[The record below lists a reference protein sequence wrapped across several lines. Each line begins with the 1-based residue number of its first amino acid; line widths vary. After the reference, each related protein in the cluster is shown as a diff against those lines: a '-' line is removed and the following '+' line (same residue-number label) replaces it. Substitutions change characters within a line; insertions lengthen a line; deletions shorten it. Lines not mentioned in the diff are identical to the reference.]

1 MQAWCPKHEVLLF
14 QVFLS
19 PNVVLKDIDM
29 ETVLECIRLL
39 HVSEADDAI
48 GSFPNGVLKAVA
60 KDSVALWKLAA
71 CDAKSLRLAQG
82 FLDELISH
90 KTGIAKRAAT
100 NPPAEVLT
108 QEEFST
114 LSTEL
119 TKLVVKL
126 AHPKV
131 DRLVNP
137 WHAYAD
143 FLASQIPPKAP
154 VEQPEKV
161 DKTEKPVPPPKEP
174 EFEFQVGDL
183 VKTVAH
189 KRKEQYHDQKAT
201 IVQVRS
207 KKIKVEL
214 PSAEQK
220 DYLPENLIFLSRKS
234 GETPATNT
242 TSAEAAAK
250 GPAPEE
256 NTSKLDKILGGAD
269 LLD

>member
-161 DKTEKPVPPPKEP
+161 DKTEKPVPPRRNPNLNSKSVIWSKQWP
-174 EFEFQVGDL
+174 
-183 VKTVAH
+183 TNARSSIMT
-189 KRKEQYHDQKAT
+189 KRRPSSRS
-201 IVQVRS
+201 VQRKS
-207 KKIKVEL
+207 KWSFHL
-214 PSAEQK
+214 PSRK
-220 DYLPENLIFLSRKS
+220 IIYLK
-234 GETPATNT
+234 T
-242 TSAEAAAK
+242 
-250 GPAPEE
+250 
-256 NTSKLDKILGGAD
+256 
-269 LLD
+269 